1 MHVSKR
7 TAKQQDI
14 YKHVTQLNLIEVRNV
29 SKSNKKQIKYTVYGG
44 TMEQ

>member
-29 SKSNKKQIKYTVYGG
+29 LKSNKKQIKYIVYGK
-44 TMEQ
+44 TIEQ

>member
-14 YKHVTQLNLIEVRNV
+14 YKYVTQLNLIQVRNV
-29 SKSNKKQIKYTVYGG
+29 LKSNKKQIKYAVYGG
-44 TMEQ
+44 TME